1 MSQGWLLLLSLLVG
15 MGLGISI
22 QLFINVLDVIR
33 DPDAFE
39 ASASR
44 AAASARAL
52 RAKLG
57 R

>member
-1 MSQGWLLLLSLLVG
+1 MSQGWLLLLALLVG

-39 ASASR
+39 ESASR